1 LDTRL
6 QAFAHKSA
14 LSHLDVLESK
24 IAHKIKE
31 KHLQVGMVSIENQ
44 SGAVRVMLGGR
55 SYSDS
60 QFNRAASNNRLP
72 GSSFKPFVYLTA
84 MERNGYNPAS
94 IIRDEPIS
102 IEISGT
108 NTWEPKNFG
117 DKYMGDIILK
127 KAMMK
132 SLNVVSVKL
141 IQEVTPEKVIK
152 IARQFGVTSRL
163 GKNLSL
169 ALGTSGVSPLEMASA
184 YSTIAN
190 LGVYNEPYFI
200 ERIEDFKGSPLYEN
214 FYHGVQNYAP
224 KSIYPL
230 LNMMQG
236 VVDGG
241 TARII
246 RKMGFKHPA
255 GGKTGTTNNFKD
267 SWFNGFTKTFST
279 SVWVGYD
286 DNEPMV
292 DQAENGLTGA
302 SAAAPIWAFYMQ
314 KALQGKNLINFPIPE
329 GIKFEKVDVNTGTL
343 ADNQS
348 TETMNVAVKEET
360 VILPRA
366 TESISI
372 DKEPVEPSIT
382 SELTNVPNP

>member
-1 LDTRL
+1 M
-6 QAFAHKSA
+6 
-14 LSHLDVLESK
+14 
-24 IAHKIKE
+24 
-31 KHLQVGMVSIENQ
+31 QV
-44 SGAVRVMLGGR
+44 
-55 SYSDS
+55 
-60 QFNRAASNNRLP
+60 
-72 GSSFKPFVYLTA
+72 
-84 MERNGYNPAS
+84 
-94 IIRDEPIS
+94 
-102 IEISGT
+102 
-108 NTWEPKNFG
+108 
-117 DKYMGDIILK
+117 
-127 KAMMK
+127 
-132 SLNVVSVKL
+132 
-141 IQEVTPEKVIK
+141 
-152 IARQFGVTSRL
+152 
-163 GKNLSL
+163 
-169 ALGTSGVSPLEMASA
+169 
-184 YSTIAN
+184 
-190 LGVYNEPYFI
+190 
-200 ERIEDFKGSPLYEN
+200 
-214 FYHGVQNYAP
+214 
-224 KSIYPL
+224 
-230 LNMMQG
+230 
-236 VVDGG
+236 VVDVG